1 MTERI
6 TMFEENKMQEF
17 GRIIGQ
23 LGQGRDIGRESSR
36 ECYRQILLSEQPDL
50 QQGAFL
56 AAHIAKGPTVAEIA
70 GCWDAIHQYDTAL
83 IDPDLPE
90 APVDIVGTG
99 SDALKTVNVSSP
111 VSVIVAACG
120 PYVAKK
126 GAQRVTGV
134 SGASEVFAQFGVD
147 LAAPL
152 ELAGRSLERNGL
164 AYLPGESFLK
174 AGWARLVQHMRFTSI
189 FNIVGPLTMP
199 CPSTKTMVLGVYR
212 RDLARM
218 MAEICREIGV
228 EKALC
233 MYGTSS
239 EHPQDQGID
248 EVSVCGPTHC
258 VELSGGQLREYTL
271 TPGDFGLS
279 NHKYEQIASKGDARG
294 NALAAISVLAG
305 LQDSPLADFLAANA
319 AAVLK
324 LTGHAASLP
333 QGVDMARQ
341 AIAEGK
347 TLEKLRSL
355 VTTQSRDASAAE
367 AALDGLL
374 AQAA

>member
-1 MTERI
+1 
-6 TMFEENKMQEF
+6 MFEEKKLQDF
-17 GRIIGQ
+17 GLVIGQ
-23 LGQGRDIGRESSR
+23 LNQGQDIGREMSC

-56 AAHIAKGPTVAEIA
+56 AAHIAKGPTIPEIA
-70 GCWDAIHQYDTAL
+70 GCWDAIHKHDTAL
-83 IDPDLPE
+83 INPDLPE

-126 GAQRVTGV
+126 GAQKVTGV

-147 LAAPL
+147 LSAPL
-152 ELAGRSLERNGL
+152 ELAGRSLEQNGL

-174 AGWARLVQHMRFTSI
+174 AGWARLIQHMRFTSI

-212 RDLARM
+212 RNLARM

-239 EHPQDQGID
+239 GHSEEQGID
-248 EVSVCGPTHC
+248 EVSICGPTHC
-258 VELSGGQLREYTL
+258 VELADGRLEEYTL
-271 TPGDFGLS
+271 TAEDFGLRT
-279 NHKYEQIASKGDARG
+279 HKYEQIATKGDAWG
-294 NALAAISVLAG
+294 NALAAVSVIAG
-305 LQDSPLADFLAANA
+305 RNEGPLADFLTANA
-319 AAVLK
+319 AVVLK
-324 LTGHAASLP
+324 LTGHAATLP

-341 AIAEGK
+341 AIARGK
-347 TLEKLRSL
+347 ALDKLRSL
-355 VTTQSRDASAAE
+355 VRTQSTDPSAGE
-367 AALDGLL
+367 AALENLL
-374 AQAA
+374 TQAA